1 MKNNMENKKITLTE
15 GEISKLIIDKV
26 NRFLEEE
33 GIEKEN
39 LIPTLKKIA
48 LATGISLATLLGA
61 IELDKQER
69 VTDTHNIDNEYGTQA
84 DYDTHQRGL
93 EDIEYMNARE
103 KFQEST
109 KRVVR
114 ITENDIREIVKK
126 TILKMKTN
134 S

>member
-1 MKNNMENKKITLTE
+1 MENKKITLTE

-69 VTDTHNIDNEYGTQA
+69 VTDTHNIDNEYGTQT

-114 ITENDIREIVKK
+114 ITENDIKEIVKK

>member
-1 MKNNMENKKITLTE
+1 MGNKKITLTE

-26 NRFLEEE
+26 KRFLEEE

-69 VTDTHNIDNEYGTQA
+69 VTDTHNIDNEYETQA

-126 TILKMKTN
+126 TIIKMKTN

>member
-1 MKNNMENKKITLTE
+1 MKNNMGNKKITLTE

-69 VTDTHNIDNEYGTQA
+69 VTDTHNIDNEYETQA

-126 TILKMKTN
+126 TIIKMKTN

>member
-1 MKNNMENKKITLTE
+1 MGNKKITLTE

-126 TILKMKTN
+126 TIVKMKAN

>member
-1 MKNNMENKKITLTE
+1 MENKKITLTE

-61 IELDKQER
+61 IELDKQEM
-69 VTDTHNIDNEYGTQA
+69 VTNTHNIDNEYGTQA

-126 TILKMKTN
+126 TIIKMKTN

>member
-1 MKNNMENKKITLTE
+1 MKNKKIKLTE

-61 IELDKQER
+61 VELDKQEK
-69 VTDTHNIDNEYGTQA
+69 VTDTHNIDNDYETQT

-109 KRVVR
+109 KRVIR

-126 TILKMKTN
+126 TIIKMKTN

>member
-1 MKNNMENKKITLTE
+1 MGNKKITLTE
-15 GEISKLIIDKV
+15 GEISKLNIDKV

-69 VTDTHNIDNEYGTQA
+69 VTDTHNIDNEYETQA

-109 KRVVR
+109 KRIVR

-126 TILKMKTN
+126 TIIKMKTN

>member
-1 MKNNMENKKITLTE
+1 MKNNMENKKIKLTE

-69 VTDTHNIDNEYGTQA
+69 VTDTHNIDNEYETQA

-126 TILKMKTN
+126 TIIKMKTN

>member
-1 MKNNMENKKITLTE
+1 MENKKIKLTE

-69 VTDTHNIDNEYGTQA
+69 VTDTHNIDNEYETQA

-103 KFQEST
+103 NFQEST

-126 TILKMKTN
+126 TIIKMKTN

>member
-1 MKNNMENKKITLTE
+1 MKNKKIKLTE

-61 IELDKQER
+61 VELDKQEK
-69 VTDTHNIDNEYGTQA
+69 VTDTNNIDNDYETQT

-109 KRVVR
+109 KRVIR

-126 TILKMKTN
+126 TIIKMKTN

>member
-1 MKNNMENKKITLTE
+1 MKNNMENKKIKLTE

-61 IELDKQER
+61 VELDKQEK
-69 VTDTHNIDNEYGTQA
+69 VTDTNNIDNDYETQT

-109 KRVVR
+109 KRVIR

-126 TILKMKTN
+126 TIIKMKTN

>member
-1 MKNNMENKKITLTE
+1 MENKKITLTE

-69 VTDTHNIDNEYGTQA
+69 VTDTHNIDNEYETQA

>member
-1 MKNNMENKKITLTE
+1 MGNKKITLTE

-33 GIEKEN
+33 GVGKEN

-69 VTDTHNIDNEYGTQA
+69 VTDTHNIDNEYETQA

>member
-1 MKNNMENKKITLTE
+1 MENKKITLTE

-69 VTDTHNIDNEYGTQA
+69 VTDTHNIDNEYETQT

-126 TILKMKTN
+126 TIVKMKTN

>member
-1 MKNNMENKKITLTE
+1 MGNKKITLTE

-48 LATGISLATLLGA
+48 LATGINLATLLGT

-69 VTDTHNIDNEYGTQA
+69 VTDTHNIDNEYETQA

-126 TILKMKTN
+126 TIIKMKTN

>member
-1 MKNNMENKKITLTE
+1 MKNKKIKLTE

-26 NRFLEEE
+26 TRFLEEE

-48 LATGISLATLLGA
+48 LATGISLATLLG
-61 IELDKQER
+61 
-69 VTDTHNIDNEYGTQA
+69 T
-84 DYDTHQRGL
+84 
-93 EDIEYMNARE
+93 IEYMNARE

-109 KRVVR
+109 KRVIR

-126 TILKMKTN
+126 TIIKMKTN

>member
-1 MKNNMENKKITLTE
+1 MENKKIKLTE

-69 VTDTHNIDNEYGTQA
+69 VTDTYNIDNDYETQA

-126 TILKMKTN
+126 TIVKMKTN

>member
-1 MKNNMENKKITLTE
+1 MKNNMGNKKITLTE

-69 VTDTHNIDNEYGTQA
+69 VTDTHNIDNEYETQA

-103 KFQEST
+103 NFQEST

-126 TILKMKTN
+126 TIIKMKTN

>member
-1 MKNNMENKKITLTE
+1 MKNNMGNKKITLTE

-33 GIEKEN
+33 GVGKEN

-48 LATGISLATLLGA
+48 LATGISLATLLGT

-69 VTDTHNIDNEYGTQA
+69 VTDTYNIDNDYETQS

-103 KFQEST
+103 KIS
-109 KRVVR
+109 R
-114 ITENDIREIVKK
+114 IN
-126 TILKMKTN
+126 
-134 S
+134 

>member
-1 MKNNMENKKITLTE
+1 MENKKITLTE

-61 IELDKQER
+61 IELDKQEM
-69 VTDTHNIDNEYGTQA
+69 VTNTHNIDNEYGTQA

-126 TILKMKTN
+126 TIVKMKTN

>member
-1 MKNNMENKKITLTE
+1 MKNKKIKLTE

-48 LATGISLATLLGA
+48 LATGISLATLLGT

-69 VTDTHNIDNEYGTQA
+69 VTDTHNIDNEYETQT

-109 KRVVR
+109 KRVIR

-126 TILKMKTN
+126 TIIKMKTN

>member
-1 MKNNMENKKITLTE
+1 MGNKKITLTE

-69 VTDTHNIDNEYGTQA
+69 VTDTHNIDNEYETQA

-103 KFQEST
+103 NFQEST

-126 TILKMKTN
+126 TIIKMKTN

>member
-1 MKNNMENKKITLTE
+1 MENKKIKLTE

-69 VTDTHNIDNEYGTQA
+69 VTDTHNIDNEYETQT

-126 TILKMKTN
+126 TIIKMKTN

>member
-1 MKNNMENKKITLTE
+1 MGNKKITLTE
-15 GEISKLIIDKV
+15 GEISKLIVDKV

-69 VTDTHNIDNEYGTQA
+69 VTDTHNIDNEYETQT

-126 TILKMKTN
+126 TIVKMKTN

>member
-1 MKNNMENKKITLTE
+1 MENKKITLTE

-126 TILKMKTN
+126 TIIKMKTN

>member
-1 MKNNMENKKITLTE
+1 MENKKITLTE

-61 IELDKQER
+61 IEFDKQEM
-69 VTDTHNIDNEYGTQA
+69 VTNTHNIDNEYGTQA

-126 TILKMKTN
+126 TIIKMKTN

>member
-1 MKNNMENKKITLTE
+1 MENKKITLTE

-69 VTDTHNIDNEYGTQA
+69 VTDTHNIDNEYETQA

-126 TILKMKTN
+126 TIIKMKTN

>member
-1 MKNNMENKKITLTE
+1 MGNKKITLTE

>member
-1 MKNNMENKKITLTE
+1 MGNKKITLTE

-48 LATGISLATLLGA
+48 LATGISLATLLGT

-69 VTDTHNIDNEYGTQA
+69 VTDTHNIDNEYETQA

-126 TILKMKTN
+126 TIIKMKTN

>member
-1 MKNNMENKKITLTE
+1 MGNKKITLTE

-61 IELDKQER
+61 VELDKQET
-69 VTDTHNIDNEYGTQA
+69 VTDTHNIDNEYETQT

-109 KRVVR
+109 KRVIR

-126 TILKMKTN
+126 TIIKMKTN

>member
-1 MKNNMENKKITLTE
+1 MENKKITLTE

-69 VTDTHNIDNEYGTQA
+69 VTDTHNIDNEYETQT

-126 TILKMKTN
+126 TIIKMKTN

>member
-1 MKNNMENKKITLTE
+1 MKNNMGNKKITLTE

-33 GIEKEN
+33 GVGKEN

-69 VTDTHNIDNEYGTQA
+69 VTDTHNIDNEYETQA

-126 TILKMKTN
+126 TIIKMKTN

>member
-1 MKNNMENKKITLTE
+1 MENKKITLTE

-61 IELDKQER
+61 IELDKQEM
-69 VTDTHNIDNEYGTQA
+69 VTNTHNIDNEYGTQA

-114 ITENDIREIVKK
+114 ITENDIKEIVKK

>member
-1 MKNNMENKKITLTE
+1 MGNKKITLTE

-69 VTDTHNIDNEYGTQA
+69 VTDTHNIDNEYETQA

-126 TILKMKTN
+126 TIIKMKTN

>member
-1 MKNNMENKKITLTE
+1 MENKKITLTE

-69 VTDTHNIDNEYGTQA
+69 VTNTHNIDNEYETQA

-126 TILKMKTN
+126 TIVKMKTN

>member
-1 MKNNMENKKITLTE
+1 MGNKKITLTE

-48 LATGISLATLLGA
+48 LATGINLATLLGT

-69 VTDTHNIDNEYGTQA
+69 VTDTHNIDNEYETQA

-103 KFQEST
+103 NFQETT

-126 TILKMKTN
+126 TIIKMKTN

>member
-1 MKNNMENKKITLTE
+1 MENKKIKLTE

-61 IELDKQER
+61 VELDKQEK
-69 VTDTHNIDNEYGTQA
+69 VTDTHNIDNDYETQT

-109 KRVVR
+109 KRVIR

-126 TILKMKTN
+126 TIIKMKTN

>member
-1 MKNNMENKKITLTE
+1 MENKKITLTE

-69 VTDTHNIDNEYGTQA
+69 VTDTHNIDNEYETQA

-93 EDIEYMNARE
+93 EDIEYMNSRE

-126 TILKMKTN
+126 TIIKMKTN